1 MLIGLTGGIACG
13 KSTVS
18 RMLAARGAVI
28 VDADVVA
35 RDVVELGTPGLAQV
49 VAAFGGGVLDAKGR
63 LDRKAMGARVF
74 GDGAAR
80 KTLEGILHPLIAQES
95 MTRLAAAGAS
105 GAPIVVYDAPL
116 LIEAGRGD
124 LFRPLVVVSAPE
136 GVQIERLLNRDGLDE
151 PAARARIAAQ
161 MPVAEKAA
169 LADHVVDNGGTL
181 EQTEAQVS
189 ALWEALVDHG

>member
-1 MLIGLTGGIACG
+1 
-13 KSTVS
+13 
-18 RMLAARGAVI
+18 
-28 VDADVVA
+28 
-35 RDVVELGTPGLAQV
+35 
-49 VAAFGGGVLDAKGR
+49 
-63 LDRKAMGARVF
+63 
-74 GDGAAR
+74 
-80 KTLEGILHPLIAQES
+80 

-161 MPVAEKAA
+161 MPVAEKVA